1 MGEVG
6 MANNY
11 YTLNE
16 FSSKE
21 KLVEAL
27 SQKIIDDLA
36 FAIETKGYATLV
48 LSGGST
54 PKNLLT
60 ALSNIKFSWE
70 KVRVT
75 LVDERWVNPN
85 NPSSNQ
91 KLVKDYLLQKE
102 ASKAKFI
109 PLKNSAIRA
118 KDAIVSL
125 EVVLKG
131 LSSELDVVVLGMG
144 EDAHTASFFPHASE
158 LDFALNTHDLCC
170 ATTAVLEPKERM
182 TLSRSFLLG
191 AKNLILHIE
200 GKAKKE
206 VFNKAVKSDD
216 VVNMPIV
223 AMMQQKNPLLEVY
236 YAD

>member
-54 PKNLLT
+54 PKNLLN
-60 ALSNIKFSWE
+60 ALSNIKFDWK

-75 LVDERWVNPN
+75 LVDERWVDPSNPN
-85 NPSSNQ
+85 SNQ
-91 KLVKDYLLQKE
+91 KMVQDYLLQNH
-102 ASKAKFI
+102 ATKARFI

-118 KDAIVSL
+118 KDAVVSL
-125 EVVLKG
+125 EVALHG
-131 LSSELDVVVLGMG
+131 LSHELDVVVLGMG
-144 EDAHTASFFPHASE
+144 EDAHTASFFPHSSE
-158 LDFALNTHDLCC
+158 LAFALNTNDLCC
-170 ATTAVLEPKERM
+170 ATTAVLEPRERI
-182 TLSRSFLLG
+182 TLSRSFLLSS
-191 AKNLILHIE
+191 KNLILHIE
-200 GKAKKE
+200 GQAKKE
-206 VFNKAVKSDD
+206 VFQKAVKSDD

-223 AMMQQKNPLLEVY
+223 AMMQQKTPLLEVY

>member
-1 MGEVG
+1 
-6 MANNY
+6 MANNH

-16 FSSKE
+16 FDSKE
-21 KLVEAL
+21 KLVQVL

-36 FAIETKGYATLV
+36 LAIETKGYATLV

-54 PKNLLT
+54 PKNLLIT
-60 ALSNIKFSWE
+60 LSYIKFSWE

-75 LVDERWVNPN
+75 LVDERWVEPSNPN
-85 NPSSNQ
+85 SNQ
-91 KLVKDYLLQKE
+91 KLVKDYLLQNY
-102 ASKAKFI
+102 AKNARFI

-118 KDAIVSL
+118 KDAVVSL
-125 EVVLKG
+125 EVTLHG
-131 LSSELDVVVLGMG
+131 LSHELDVVVLGMG
-144 EDAHTASFFPHASE
+144 EDAHTASFFPHSSE
-158 LDFALNTHDLCC
+158 LAFALNTHDLCC
-170 ATTAVLEPKERM
+170 ATTAVLEPKERI

-191 AKNLILHIE
+191 AKSLILHIE

-206 VFNKAVKSDD
+206 VFKKAAKSDD

-223 AMMQQKNPLLEVY
+223 SMMQQKNPLLEVY